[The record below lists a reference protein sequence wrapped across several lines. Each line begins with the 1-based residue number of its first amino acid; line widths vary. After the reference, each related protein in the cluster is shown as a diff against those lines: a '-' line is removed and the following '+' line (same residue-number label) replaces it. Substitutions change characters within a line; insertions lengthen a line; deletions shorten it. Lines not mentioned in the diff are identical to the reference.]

1 MAVADNSEPRTYGNW
16 RRPGGGGLFGLGKGA
31 TYGGLLW
38 AAAAVFVMIFTGPLV
53 GFGLLVLG
61 LGVIALAS
69 VPVFTTGRTV
79 VELVTPRVA
88 HLVAEVTGRSRYRSG
103 PLSGGKFRLP
113 GLATAS
119 TLTEAV
125 DAQGRPFAIVTIPKR
140 QHHTIVF
147 TADPDGAA
155 LVDQA
160 DVDVWVARWGQWL
173 AALGD
178 EPGLVAVSVTVET
191 APDRGERLRREISA
205 TTRPDAPTVAASMLR
220 EIAATYPSGSASVRA
235 LIAVTFRGVRGR
247 YREDTARDLA
257 GRAAHLASGLH
268 GTGAGAARPMSAA
281 ELCETIRTAY
291 DPAAQATFDDAR
303 AAGTTAEVAWENV
316 GPVAADASFGS
327 YRHDSAH
334 SITWA
339 MTGAP
344 RGNVPSDVLARLLRP
359 HPEIDR
365 KRVTLLYRPLDSA
378 KAARIVESDHRD
390 AEATVRNA
398 KRPTSRMLT
407 ERKSAAATASEEAH
421 GAGLVSFGLLITATA
436 PDADRLAA
444 AKRAVEQLAPTARI
458 RIRPL
463 YGSQEA
469 GFAAGL
475 PLGVVLPAH
484 QRSTR
489 VREGL

>member
-205 TTRPDAPTVAASMLR
+205 TTRPDAPTVAALDAPRDRGDVPVGKR
-220 EIAATYPSGSASVRA
+220 ERA
-235 LIAVTFRGVRGR
+235 GPDRGHVPRR
-247 YREDTARDLA
+247 
-257 GRAAHLASGLH
+257 
-268 GTGAGAARPMSAA
+268 ARPLPRRHAP
-281 ELCETIRTAY
+281 ETW
-291 DPAAQATFDDAR
+291 P
-303 AAGTTAEVAWENV
+303 
-316 GPVAADASFGS
+316 
-327 YRHDSAH
+327 
-334 SITWA
+334 
-339 MTGAP
+339 GAP
-344 RGNVPSDVLARLLRP
+344 RISP
-359 HPEIDR
+359 
-365 KRVTLLYRPLDSA
+365 
-378 KAARIVESDHRD
+378 AAC
-390 AEATVRNA
+390 
-398 KRPTSRMLT
+398 
-407 ERKSAAATASEEAH
+407 
-421 GAGLVSFGLLITATA
+421 TA
-436 PDADRLAA
+436 P
-444 AKRAVEQLAPTARI
+444 APAPRG
-458 RIRPL
+458 R
-463 YGSQEA
+463 
-469 GFAAGL
+469 
-475 PLGVVLPAH
+475 
-484 QRSTR
+484 
-489 VREGL
+489 